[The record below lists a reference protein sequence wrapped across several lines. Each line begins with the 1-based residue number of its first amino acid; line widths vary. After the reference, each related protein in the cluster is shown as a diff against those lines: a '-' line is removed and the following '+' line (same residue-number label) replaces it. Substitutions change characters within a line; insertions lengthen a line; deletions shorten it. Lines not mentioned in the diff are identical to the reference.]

1 MGKQAFSKV
10 RCKYGLKTEQRN
22 EQRPGTGES
31 GTKPLL
37 SVEGLKTYYYSNG
50 TPLPAVDGVS
60 FSLRAGEIVGIVGES
75 GCGKSTVVRTLMGLL
90 DPVSSRREAGRA
102 DFEGQDL
109 FSLDEKELCRIR
121 GKRIAMIFQNPLSAL
136 DPVYTVGNQIIEMLL
151 LHEKM
156 TRKEARERAIELL
169 REVNIPSPEL
179 RVDQYPHELSGG
191 MQQRVMI
198 AIALACNPQILIA
211 DEPTTALDVTVQ
223 AQILDLLRQLRDRLG
238 IAVILITHNMGVV
251 AALCDRMLVM
261 YGGVVV
267 EEGSCREVFAH
278 PAHPYTRGLLAAIP
292 SIAEDKERLYTIPGQ
307 VPALRLPVHFCRFE
321 SRCSCKEPRCA
332 VEEPPLTE
340 QTPGHWCRCW
350 HAGAQPKE
358 SGRGGSADGSRR
370 ADS

>member
-1 MGKQAFSKV
+1 M
-10 RCKYGLKTEQRN
+10 RCKYGLKTEQTNRTQP
-22 EQRPGTGES
+22 EEKQAASAPI
-31 GTKPLL
+31 L

-50 TPLPAVDGVS
+50 TAAPAVDGVS
-60 FSLRAGEIVGIVGES
+60 FELHAGEIIGIVGES

-90 DPVSSRREAGRA
+90 DPISSRREAGTARLG
-102 DFEGQDL
+102 DIDL
-109 FSLDEKELCRIR
+109 FSLRPKELCRVR

-136 DPVYTVGNQIIEMLL
+136 DPVYTVGNQIMEMLL
-151 LHEKM
+151 LHERM
-156 TRKEARERAIELL
+156 TRQQARERAIELL

-198 AIALACNPQILIA
+198 AIALACNPEILIA

-267 EEGSCREVFAH
+267 EEGSCKEVFSH
-278 PAHPYTRGLLAAIP
+278 PAHPYTKGLLAAIP
-292 SIAEDKERLYTIPGQ
+292 SVAQDKERLYTIPGQ
-307 VPALRLPVHFCRFE
+307 VPVLRLPVRMCRFS
-321 SRCSCKEPRCA
+321 SRCGCSMPRCEQ
-332 VEEPPLTE
+332 EEPPLTE
-340 QTPGHWCRCW
+340 RAEGHWCRCW
-350 HAGAQPKE
+350 QE
-358 SGRGGSADGSRR
+358 SGKEVPADGENS
-370 ADS
+370 

>member
-1 MGKQAFSKV
+1 M
-10 RCKYGLKTEQRN
+10 RDRT
-22 EQRPGTGES
+22 
-31 GTKPLL
+31 
-37 SVEGLKTYYYSNG
+37 
-50 TPLPAVDGVS
+50 S
-60 FSLRAGEIVGIVGES
+60 FSLG
-75 GCGKSTVVRTLMGLL
+75 
-90 DPVSSRREAGRA
+90 
-102 DFEGQDL
+102 
-109 FSLDEKELCRIR
+109 EKELCRIR

-251 AALCDRMLVM
+251 AALCR
-261 YGGVVV
+261 
-267 EEGSCREVFAH
+267 
-278 PAHPYTRGLLAAIP
+278 
-292 SIAEDKERLYTIPGQ
+292 PG
-307 VPALRLPVHFCRFE
+307 
-321 SRCSCKEPRCA
+321 
-332 VEEPPLTE
+332 
-340 QTPGHWCRCW
+340 CW
-350 HAGAQPKE
+350 
-358 SGRGGSADGSRR
+358 
-370 ADS
+370 